1 MEKQMGINEF
11 KELYLGLGG
20 IVHWRGLFRYNDLRK
35 NGRRLKFR
43 VYNESNNKDLII
55 NVINELNRIDGGGWE
70 YMRLGG
76 NREEGMNLKVF
87 WDLYKFY
94 EKVG

>member
-1 MEKQMGINEF
+1 MEKQMGIEKF
-11 KELYLGLGG
+11 KDLYFGLGG
-20 IVHWRGLFRYNDLRK
+20 RNGDYMSRYNDLRK

-55 NVINELNRIDGGGWE
+55 DVINELNRIDGGGWE

-76 NREEGMNLKVF
+76 NREEEMNLLVF

>member
-1 MEKQMGINEF
+1 
-11 KELYLGLGG
+11 
-20 IVHWRGLFRYNDLRK
+20 LRK

-76 NREEGMNLKVF
+76 NREEEMNLKVF